1 MDGITVDDNP
11 NWLLLI
17 TSYFI
22 VCTSFIQIYGIA
34 KDRLTR
40 ISYSAFFSLLLIEIY
55 NGISPYPITWYITIW
70 PIAIGICWG
79 GFIVL
84 GWLTEGV
91 ALAATCL
98 VILVV
103 LAAAQTQAIQWIV
116 DTIHINYNTS
126 VFVYIFFVI
135 TLTLLYAFV
144 MSMIDES
151 DEVALVMNI
160 VYMTI
165 ILTLAHGVLIREEFG
180 ALYDKTIQVFDFT
193 YIDYILFFMIFIFYA
208 LFSIRYYYH
217 NEKERQ
223 EKQFRRLQIQK
234 LEALKSKEEMII
246 KAKQAETLLKREI
259 IKERYNNNHSSPS
272 PPPSVPR
279 PPPSYPVTINE
290 QITPPYT

>member
-1 MDGITVDDNP
+1 M
-11 NWLLLI
+11 
-17 TSYFI
+17 
-22 VCTSFIQIYGIA
+22 
-34 KDRLTR
+34 
-40 ISYSAFFSLLLIEIY
+40 
-55 NGISPYPITWYITIW
+55 
-70 PIAIGICWG
+70 
-79 GFIVL
+79 
-84 GWLTEGV
+84 
-91 ALAATCL
+91 
-98 VILVV
+98 
-103 LAAAQTQAIQWIV
+103 
-116 DTIHINYNTS
+116 
-126 VFVYIFFVI
+126 I

-180 ALYDKTIQVFDFT
+180 A
-193 YIDYILFFMIFIFYA
+193 FIFYA